1 MAVSFSRT
9 TRALDADRGIGAS
22 LALAAGLALL
32 ALWLGWFILG
42 RVNIYEVSRS
52 AHVQVASA
60 SREVAVEQGGRLT
73 ASGLF
78 IGRTVRAGEVL
89 ARLDAEPQRLRLAEA
104 EARLAAYP
112 ERLRALR
119 AELASARDARAGGE
133 GSAAAAI
140 AASRART
147 RAAEAAAAFSGTIA
161 EKQRLDS
168 ENGGIAPVEAERA
181 VAEARR
187 AAAARDAL
195 RHDEALAAGEAR
207 TALADRAGEA
217 ARISAGLSDTEGE
230 LAAMEALVRKLR
242 LELEARK
249 IRAPVDGVIGDV
261 SALRL
266 GEVLAPGTR
275 LATIVPR
282 GDLQVVAMFDAATGL
297 GRLTPGQA
305 ARLRLDGFA
314 WTQYGDFPATV
325 ERVAAEGSR
334 GMLRVELR
342 MPRRHNEDLPL
353 RHGMAGQ
360 VDVTIERVSPALMV
374 LRALGRILA

>member
-9 TRALDADRGIGAS
+9 TRALQADRGMGAS
-22 LALAAGLALL
+22 ATLAAALVL
-32 ALWLGWFILG
+32 LGLWLAWFFLG
-42 RVNIYEVSRS
+42 RVDVYEVSRS

-60 SREVAVEQGGRLT
+60 SRGIAVEHGGRLV
-73 ASGLF
+73 ANGLF
-78 IGRTVRAGEVL
+78 IGRSVRAGEVL
-89 ARLDAEPQRLRLAEA
+89 AELDSEVQKLRLAEA
-104 EARLAAYP
+104 EARLAGYP

-119 AELASARDARAGGE
+119 QELASAQDARAGSE

-147 RAAEAAAAFSGTIA
+147 REAQAAAEFSGTIA

-168 ENGGIAPVEAERA
+168 ESGGIAPVEAARA
-181 VAEARR
+181 GAEARR

-195 RHDEALAAGEAR
+195 RHEEARAAGEAR
-207 TALADRAGEA
+207 AASAGRAGEA
-217 ARISAGLSDTEGE
+217 ARIAAGLSGTASE
-230 LAAMEALVRKLR
+230 LAATEALVRQLR
-242 LELEARK
+242 LELEARR

-261 SALRL
+261 TSLRL

-275 LATIVPR
+275 LATIVPQ
-282 GDLQVVAMFDAATGL
+282 GDLQVVALFDAATGL
-297 GRLTPGQA
+297 GRLDHGQA

-314 WTQYGDFPATV
+314 WTQYGDFPARV

-342 MPRRHNEDLPL
+342 MPRRRDEDLPL
-353 RHGMAGQ
+353 RHGMTGQ
-360 VDVTIERVSPALMV
+360 VDVLIETISPALMV
-374 LRALGRILA
+374 LRALGRMVA